1 MESQST
7 VPVAGFDPKALM
19 EEMRKQNEAMLEAH
33 KLQIEQQ
40 YQDQMQKFMQQFVP
54 PPRHKGDGVLAQIK
68 AKRPIIH
75 DTEADEQSSRFHEH
89 AKDRTMAPQFEQ
101 FEGDQKTHTLRA
113 VAEGTRKN
121 SYVVRT
127 SGEPHESAGE
137 IKAKAVA
144 EKRQTAIL
152 AKKKSTV
159 HPSLRNNPLEKSV
172 APAAWQKAQ
181 EDKKRE
187 KQQNAK
193 KFAEAEVEARA
204 LGEYDHEDDF
214 ADTSASKT
222 SSPVHVEHEDEL
234 DKFDDATRF
243 MLKKTAFLVAD
254 QKNFARAEKIKEAK
268 QRRKLRSPKKAKQ
281 FASTEFSNSAGGE
294 VRNDNVE
301 DEGTEVLD
309 YIQEKIGYN
318 SREGSAVG
326 ATRFPAVRTTTPL
339 QTQGEEPQ
347 PQAKRNVL
355 VKSVEFTGSEG
366 TGTLPVIEPSGK
378 IPGTHPDYL
387 AEWEGEEEIRVN
399 NNDYTVDPHLALHKS
414 EWENEIARH
423 ILSVYATS
431 HSKEDV
437 KESKS
442 TIKYVDIDRVET
454 RDGVE
459 EYVRSADGRGPYG
472 SDVEINEGN
481 EEGIDEVED
490 ELGLTEKSQMLNGKG
505 NRRPSD
511 ASDSTATSR
520 HPTQQPGQKTA
531 KEGGLDMT
539 NVEKSFRNHSKYRSC
554 LVVRVGRTGKTAGAP
569 HNPGKEISIRG
580 SPRCFPIWFV
590 SSGEVY
596 SSWARLPG
604 GDKLQAQLFNLYE
617 KRHFKEYLGILQ
629 KIIDDM
635 WRVRT
640 LGKIEGVEEF
650 LNPRHS
656 TRKRVTLDDS
666 VRLVGKDGRVIQKL
680 KDHKHKEVATAPKK
694 PDHITGGGAWAD
706 EDPDG
711 NVWDKIANDE
721 KVEEA
726 KRAELTDEDLISL
739 WGQLILTANA
749 FGILLI
755 EKKSYD
761 MALEILQNAEA
772 WCKRS
777 DFLPKHIRTEIMP
790 HIYDALAFYFY
801 KRGKNMSAM
810 TYTNMALADHEELG
824 NLDNIC
830 ICLLHIAAIQSQAGQ
845 FKDAHKM
852 LYQVLAMVE
861 DGRLAFADATPKQ
874 LCLVAISYH
883 NLAVIQM
890 KLLVPDLACKSS
902 QNARK
907 IARLCLSYSNRWIH
921 IFQWTHEAAMED
933 IRFQL
938 TLKPKIPLNDQQLHV
953 IKELTAE
960 MYNPEAD

>member
-1 MESQST
+1 ME
-7 VPVAGFDPKALM
+7 GFDPKVLM
-19 EEMRKQNEAMLEAH
+19 EEIRKQNEAMLEAH

-40 YQDQMQKFMQQFVP
+40 YQDQMQKFMQQFAP
-54 PPRHKGDGVLAQIK
+54 PPRNKAEGVLAQIK

-75 DTEADEQSSRFHEH
+75 DVEADEQSSRFHEL
-89 AKDRTMAPQFEQ
+89 AKNRNLAPEYEQ
-101 FEGDQKTHTLRA
+101 FEDSKKTHTLRA
-113 VAEGTRKN
+113 VAESTGKH

-127 SGEPHESAGE
+127 SGEAYEGSDE
-137 IKAKAVA
+137 AKTKTVF
-144 EKRQTAIL
+144 EKHHAASL
-152 AKKKSTV
+152 AKKKTAI
-159 HPSLRNNPLEKSV
+159 HPSLRNHPLEKSV
-172 APAAWQKAQ
+172 APAAWQKAMD
-181 EDKKRE
+181 DKKRE
-187 KQQNAK
+187 ARQMAK
-193 KFAEAEVEARA
+193 KLAEEEAAAQAIDDYENDAEFDDTNSSKISLSNSEH
-204 LGEYDHEDDF
+204 GEEF
-214 ADTSASKT
+214 N
-222 SSPVHVEHEDEL
+222 
-234 DKFDDATRF
+234 KFDDATRF
-243 MLKKTAFLVAD
+243 MLKKTAFLVEN
-254 QKNFARAEKIKEAK
+254 QKEFQRAQKIRDAK
-268 QRRKLRSPKKAKQ
+268 KRRKQKAKQ
-281 FASTEFSNSAGGE
+281 LPLPEYNSAGGGDAG
-294 VRNDNVE
+294 VRYDSVE
-301 DEGTEVLD
+301 DDGTGARELD
-309 YIQEKIGYN
+309 YVLERIGYD
-318 SREGSAVG
+318 SRNGTTAS
-326 ATRFPAVRTTTPL
+326 TRLPAVRTMTPSK
-339 QTQGEEPQ
+339 EHSEQ

-355 VKSVEFTGSEG
+355 VKSVEFFGSEG
-366 TGTLPVIEPSGK
+366 FGTLPVIEPSSK

-387 AEWEGEEEIRVN
+387 DEWEGETRVN
-399 NNDYTVDPHLALHKS
+399 NNEYKIDPHLALHKS

-442 TIKYVDIDRVET
+442 IIKYVDIDRLET
-454 RDGVE
+454 PARVE
-459 EYVRSADGRGPYG
+459 EYVRSADGRGPYA
-472 SDVEINEGN
+472 SDED
-481 EEGIDEVED
+481 EEQERNALESIDEVED
-490 ELGLTEKSQMLNGKG
+490 LLGLTEKSQSLQGKQK
-505 NRRPSD
+505 RR
-511 ASDSTATSR
+511 ASDVSSSTATSR
-520 HPTQQPGQKTA
+520 HPTHQAGQKTA
-531 KEGGLDMT
+531 KEGGLDLT
-539 NVEKSFRNHSKYRSC
+539 HVEKSFRNHSKYRSC
-554 LVVRVGRTGKTAGAP
+554 LVVRVGRTGKSGGAP
-569 HNPGKEISIRG
+569 HNPGTEISIRG
-580 SPRCFPIWFV
+580 SPRVFPIWFV

-617 KRHFKEYLGILQ
+617 KRQFKEYLGILE
-629 KIIDDM
+629 KTIDDM
-635 WRVRT
+635 WRDRT

-656 TRKRVTLDDS
+656 TRKRVQLDEN
-666 VRLVGKDGRVIQKL
+666 VRLVGKDGRVMQKL
-680 KDHKHKEVATAPKK
+680 KDLKHKGVVATPKRL
-694 PDHITGGGAWAD
+694 DHLTGDGAWVD

-726 KRAELTDEDLISL
+726 KRAELSDEDLISL

-761 MALEILQNAEA
+761 MALEILQRAEG

-790 HIYDALAFYFY
+790 HICDALAFFFY

-810 TYTNMALADHEELG
+810 TYTNLALKDHEELG

-830 ICLLHIAAIQSQAGQ
+830 ICLLHIAAIQSQAGH
-845 FKDAHKM
+845 FKEAHAT

-861 DGRLAFADATPKQ
+861 EGRLAFADATPKQ

-953 IKELTAE
+953 IKELTAD
-960 MYNPEAD
+960 MYHPEPD

>member
-1 MESQST
+1 
-7 VPVAGFDPKALM
+7 M
-19 EEMRKQNEAMLEAH
+19 EEMRKQNEAMLESH

-40 YQDQMQKFMQQFVP
+40 YQYQMQKFMQQFAP
-54 PPRHKGDGVLAQIK
+54 PPRNKGEGVLAQIK

-75 DTEADEQSSRFHEH
+75 DMEADEQNSRFHDH
-89 AKDRTMAPQFEQ
+89 AKDRNKAPHFEQ
-101 FEGDQKTHTLRA
+101 FEDSKKTHTLRA
-113 VAEGTRKN
+113 VTEGAGKHP
-121 SYVVRT
+121 YVVRT
-127 SGEPHESAGE
+127 SGEAYEGSSD
-137 IKAKAVA
+137 IKSKVAV
-144 EKRQTAIL
+144 EKRLAANL
-152 AKKKSTV
+152 AKKKTAM

-172 APAAWQKAQ
+172 APAAWQKAMD
-181 EDKKRE
+181 EKKRE
-187 KQQNAK
+187 ARQKSK
-193 KFAEAEVEARA
+193 KFAEEEAA
-204 LGEYDHEDDF
+204 AQAIDEYDND
-214 ADTSASKT
+214 AD
-222 SSPVHVEHEDEL
+222 
-234 DKFDDATRF
+234 FDDANASTASATSPSRSELGEEFYKYDDSTRF
-243 MLKKTAFLVAD
+243 MLKKTAFLLED
-254 QKNFARAEKIKEAK
+254 QKEFQRAEKTIDAK
-268 QRRKLRSPKKAKQ
+268 KHRKHRSPKAQ
-281 FASTEFSNSAGGE
+281 LLSRTDYNTAGGE
-294 VRNDNVE
+294 VSYDNVE
-301 DEGTEVLD
+301 EDGTEVLD
-309 YIQEKIGYN
+309 YIQEKIGCD
-318 SREGSAVG
+318 SRNGTAVG
-326 ATRFPAVRTTTPL
+326 TRLPAVRTTTPSN
-339 QTQGEEPQ
+339 EHSDPQ
-347 PQAKRNVL
+347 VKRNVL

-366 TGTLPVIEPSGK
+366 TGILPLVEPSSK

-387 AEWEGEEEIRVN
+387 DEWEGETRVN
-399 NNDYTVDPHLALHKS
+399 NNEYKIDPHLALHKN

-437 KESKS
+437 RDSKS
-442 TIKYVDIDRVET
+442 IIKYVDIDRIET
-454 RDGVE
+454 PEGVE
-459 EYVRSADGRGPYG
+459 EYVRSADGRGPYA
-472 SDVEINEGN
+472 SDEDEQEGN
-481 EEGIDEVED
+481 ALESINEVED
-490 ELGLTEKSQMLNGKG
+490 SLGLTDKSQILTGKKT
-505 NRRPSD
+505 RRPSD
-511 ASDSTATSR
+511 VSGRSATSR
-520 HPTQQPGQKTA
+520 HPTHQPGQKTA
-531 KEGGLDMT
+531 REAGLDLT
-539 NVEKSFRNHSKYRSC
+539 HVEKSFRNHSKYRSC
-554 LVVRVGRTGKTAGAP
+554 LVVRVGRTGRTAGAP
-569 HNPGKEISIRG
+569 HNPGTEISVRG
-580 SPRCFPIWFV
+580 SPRVFPIWFV

-617 KRHFKEYLGILQ
+617 KRHFKEYLGILE
-629 KIIDDM
+629 KTIDDM
-635 WRVRT
+635 WRDRR
-640 LGKIEGVEEF
+640 LGKIEGVQEF

-656 TRKRVTLDDS
+656 TRKRVQLDENI
-666 VRLVGKDGRVIQKL
+666 RLVSKDGRVMQKL
-680 KDHKHKEVATAPKK
+680 KDHKRKEVVLAAKR
-694 PDHITGGGAWAD
+694 PDHLNGLGAWAD

-711 NVWDKIANDE
+711 NVWEKIAHDD

-739 WGQLILTANA
+739 WGQLTLTANA

-761 MALEILQNAEA
+761 MALEILQRAEG

-801 KRGKNMSAM
+801 KRGKNMSAT
-810 TYTNMALADHEELG
+810 TYTNLALKDHEVLG

-830 ICLLHIAAIQSQAGQ
+830 ICLLHIAAIQSQAGHY
-845 FKDAHKM
+845 KDAHAT

-861 DGRLAFADATPKQ
+861 DGRLAFANATPKQ

-953 IKELTAE
+953 IKELTAD
-960 MYNPEAD
+960 MYQPEPD